1 MTEKNRIIML
11 SQLWKDEAGVSTVEY
26 ALLIAVL
33 VGTGAAMWTA
43 LRGSVSSVMA
53 EIAQTF
59 SEGQ

>member
-1 MTEKNRIIML
+1 ML

-26 ALLIAVL
+26 ALLTAVL
-33 VGTGAAMWTA
+33 VGAGAAMWTA

-53 EIAQTF
+53 EIAQAF

>member
-1 MTEKNRIIML
+1 MTEKTRIML
-11 SQLWKDEAGVSTVEY
+11 RQLWKDEAGVSTVEY
-26 ALLIAVL
+26 ALLTAVL
-33 VGTGAAMWTA
+33 VGAGAAMWTA